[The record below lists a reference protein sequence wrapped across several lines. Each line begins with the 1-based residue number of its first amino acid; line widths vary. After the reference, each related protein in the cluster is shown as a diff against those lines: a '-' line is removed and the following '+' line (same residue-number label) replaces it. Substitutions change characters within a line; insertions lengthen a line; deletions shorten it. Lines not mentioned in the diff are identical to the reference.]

1 MFRIG
6 LKLPVNGLN
15 LNRIQ
20 KQGCQRLYIT
30 SRSFETKSRAHD
42 ENRLFKNDT
51 LSTRLSAHKYSSD
64 SRSGKSGGSTGT
76 LVTFGAITLGAVGIL
91 TYAKNDKEFRATL
104 ENWLPGTDRTIQ
116 IIFQEE
122 ESYLDHLLNFFTSLK
137 NKILDMLFGKD
148 PNIPDK
154 VATTVDRKNLEE
166 FKPPRSA
173 FEPSALQL
181 TPPPPKKPTPEL
193 RVSKDEGEKIE
204 TVVEKSVSVPVAQP
218 IESKTA
224 DLHELER
231 FAGELAKDAISGFQQ
246 AAVAVQDYNKDV
258 LSVVENSDSKVGNQ
272 IWDKLKVASEKRKKA
287 LSEAEKKADEAV
299 TTLKK
304 LEKAVDDPKLEATQG
319 QKTITKKNIRD
330 ILANVDKAKDK
341 FDQEAANSNITERYW
356 KNVKAA
362 REQFNDELQIL
373 FPNMNINDK
382 KFAVTEEAFDLFVL
396 HMYHKVAY
404 LQKELE
410 KLQTVADAK
419 IQTALK
425 TEGDQDK
432 IQQAIDNKV
441 SKEKR
446 NLQKEFDKKLLAER
460 KVLDDEL
467 RRQLMLQAQVHADH
481 MREALGA
488 KDREMDRK
496 IERALSEQKE
506 QDSSKSKNQLAAVIG
521 RLRGLDEAIKSRME
535 AEKDA
540 NEAQLM
546 WGACQSLARAVKAA
560 PPGTKP
566 QESLRP
572 LDAEIRSIVKAAP
585 EKDAFVQAT
594 IKGIPEEAVKRGV
607 YPEDALRERFIKVE
621 QMARKLALVP
631 EEGAS
636 LPIYLLSYLQS
647 FLLVKAVS
655 PIPKHE
661 LDDQPIDAESLNT
674 YEVLQ
679 RARYWLDRGDFKMT
693 LRYMNLLKGA
703 PRSVARDWMN
713 EARILLETQQAI
725 ESLVA
730 YAGANSL
737 VFMGGGENSD
747 KKK

>member
-1 MFRIG
+1 
-6 LKLPVNGLN
+6 
-15 LNRIQ
+15 
-20 KQGCQRLYIT
+20 
-30 SRSFETKSRAHD
+30 
-42 ENRLFKNDT
+42 
-51 LSTRLSAHKYSSD
+51 
-64 SRSGKSGGSTGT
+64 
-76 LVTFGAITLGAVGIL
+76 
-91 TYAKNDKEFRATL
+91 
-104 ENWLPGTDRTIQ
+104 
-116 IIFQEE
+116 
-122 ESYLDHLLNFFTSLK
+122 
-137 NKILDMLFGKD
+137 
-148 PNIPDK
+148 
-154 VATTVDRKNLEE
+154 
-166 FKPPRSA
+166 
-173 FEPSALQL
+173 
-181 TPPPPKKPTPEL
+181 
-193 RVSKDEGEKIE
+193 
-204 TVVEKSVSVPVAQP
+204 
-218 IESKTA
+218 
-224 DLHELER
+224 
-231 FAGELAKDAISGFQQ
+231 
-246 AAVAVQDYNKDV
+246 
-258 LSVVENSDSKVGNQ
+258 
-272 IWDKLKVASEKRKKA
+272 
-287 LSEAEKKADEAV
+287 
-299 TTLKK
+299 
-304 LEKAVDDPKLEATQG
+304 
-319 QKTITKKNIRD
+319 
-330 ILANVDKAKDK
+330 
-341 FDQEAANSNITERYW
+341 
-356 KNVKAA
+356 
-362 REQFNDELQIL
+362 
-373 FPNMNINDK
+373 
-382 KFAVTEEAFDLFVL
+382 
-396 HMYHKVAY
+396 
-404 LQKELE
+404 
-410 KLQTVADAK
+410 
-419 IQTALK
+419 
-425 TEGDQDK
+425 
-432 IQQAIDNKV
+432 
-441 SKEKR
+441 
-446 NLQKEFDKKLLAER
+446 
-460 KVLDDEL
+460 
-467 RRQLMLQAQVHADH
+467 
-481 MREALGA
+481 
-488 KDREMDRK
+488 
-496 IERALSEQKE
+496 
-506 QDSSKSKNQLAAVIG
+506 
-521 RLRGLDEAIKSRME
+521 ME

>member
-30 SRSFETKSRAHD
+30 SRSFETKSRTHD

-76 LVTFGAITLGAVGIL
+76 LVTLGAITLGAVGIL

-166 FKPPRSA
+166 FK
-173 FEPSALQL
+173 L
-181 TPPPPKKPTPEL
+181 
-193 RVSKDEGEKIE
+193 
-204 TVVEKSVSVPVAQP
+204 VEKSVSVPVAQP

-299 TTLKK
+299 TTLKR

-396 HMYHKVAY
+396 HMYHKVAF